1 MKRADEMTTRLA
13 VLPLIS
19 AAWTGAGAALK
30 PAGLWLLLFAGVSG
44 VYGAALRSESGFWA
58 AFGAAILAFL
68 AGTQFSRR
76 VYGALIPGA
85 RAPFLPLAHAN
96 LAIYF
101 LFLLL
106 IVFVAPLLNI
116 LSGILIRA
124 KGTFVLGAESTSEEV
139 GRATLDLLPS
149 AYGAVFLLCCLI
161 GAGLLC
167 WIALRLTLYGAATAA
182 TGKAHV
188 FRTWGLT
195 RRQLKILAPASLATH
210 LIPFALGVA
219 VNGALHQALPDTGI
233 GHFIGGAA
241 GVIVFAPFLLAGHG
255 MAAAAWEKLKP
266 AEIPP
271 GPPSSGD

>member
-1 MKRADEMTTRLA
+1 MTTRLA

-19 AAWTGAGAALK
+19 AAWTGARAALK
-30 PAGLWLLLFAGVSG
+30 PAGLWLILFAMAGG
-44 VYGAALRSESGFWA
+44 LYGAALRSEMGFWVP
-58 AFGAAILAFL
+58 FGAAILAFL
-68 AGTQFSRR
+68 AGTEFSRR
-76 VYGALIPGA
+76 TYRALIPGA
-85 RAPFLPLAHAN
+85 KAPFLPLAHAN
-96 LAIYF
+96 LSVYF

-106 IVFVAPLLNI
+106 LVFIAPLLNL

-124 KGTFVLGAESTSEEV
+124 KGTFALGAESPSEEV
-139 GRATLDLLPS
+139 GAAMLDLLAS
-149 AYGAVFLLCCLI
+149 TYGAVFILCCLI
-161 GAGLLC
+161 GAGLIC

-195 RRQLKILAPASLATH
+195 KGGLKTLAPASLATH
-210 LIPFALGVA
+210 VLPFILGVG
-219 VNGALHQALPDTGI
+219 VNGALHRALPDTGI

-266 AEIPP
+266 GEPVLAPP
-271 GPPSSGD
+271 VSGD